1 MTLKRKVSPW
11 SPVQTRPGVILTPVT
26 QWSEWG
32 SYERIFF
39 FCLKSCVNTS
49 RWKITCEW
57 YIRRTGSKR
66 AMMLF
71 LQSLPFFLHTTLGSF
86 VVVLLSWSMNIVGI
100 LIPVLSFL
108 PHRRRRWKN
117 LGHMVCRHIDV
128 FMTRTPCFFRF
139 ATRNLPSQ
147 DKDCG
152 VVVLGFTR

>member
-1 MTLKRKVSPW
+1 
-11 SPVQTRPGVILTPVT
+11 
-26 QWSEWG
+26 
-32 SYERIFF
+32 
-39 FCLKSCVNTS
+39 
-49 RWKITCEW
+49 
-57 YIRRTGSKR
+57 
-66 AMMLF
+66 MMLF

-139 ATRNLPSQ
+139 ATRNLRSQ

-152 VVVLGFTR
+152 VQYLVLLDRIPSSLTSSAESHSLRTPIQSVCLGRTHPHRLTSPQ